1 MILKQYKEQ
10 IKGFWPKLVIYG
22 VVFLLV
28 GVLLFA
34 WLDSLLPGYAAIE
47 VETYQ
52 TAVNLSLSSLLENPV
67 NAPYYLAVKALS
79 IISDQGYILVRLV
92 SALIGLVTVAI
103 FFWILRKWFSMRT
116 AVLGTLLFATS
127 AWFLHT
133 SRLGSPD
140 GLMFLLL
147 ALVAAGVWL
156 KRTNNPFVLI
166 LCFIL
171 AGLSL
176 YVPGLIWFVI
186 LVVIW
191 EFKQIDFLFKRQLW
205 AVSLGILLFMAMAT
219 PLAWAIY
226 RSPELAKS
234 VAGLPTQGWPDLL
247 QVIQNLGLEVPLAL
261 FARAPA
267 DAVTWLGNLPVL
279 DVFAAAMFILGAY
292 VFAKYG
298 RLSRAKMFIPVIGLG
313 WILVALGGGVSLSV
327 LLPFVYL
334 VIAGGV
340 GLFIDSWIG
349 IFPRNPIA
357 KALGAGLVGLA
368 VTIACIFQ
376 LRSYFIAWPNN
387 VETRKVFTHQSPSSD
402 TIESEQ

>member
-1 MILKQYKEQ
+1 MILKQHKEQ
-10 IKGFWPKLVIYG
+10 TAGFWPKLAFYSI
-22 VVFLLV
+22 VFLII

-34 WLDSLLPGYAAIE
+34 WLGSLLPGYADVE
-47 VETYQ
+47 VQAYQ
-52 TAVNLSLSSLLENPV
+52 QATSLSVGSLIENPV
-67 NAPYYLAVKALS
+67 NAPYYLLVKAFSLV
-79 IISDQGYILVRLV
+79 SDQGYILVRLV
-92 SALIGLVTVAI
+92 SALIGLTTVAV
-103 FFWILRKWFSMRT
+103 FFWILRKWFSLRT
-116 AVLGTLLFATS
+116 AVLGTLLFGTS
-127 AWFLHT
+127 AWLLHT

-140 GLMFLLL
+140 VLMFLLL
-147 ALVAAGVWL
+147 ALVAAGIWL
-156 KRTNNPFVLI
+156 KRTNNPLVLI
-166 LCFIL
+166 LCFVL

-176 YVPGLIWFVI
+176 YIPGLIWFVI
-186 LVVIW
+186 FVVIW

-205 AVSLGILLFMAMAT
+205 AVSLGILLFMAIAT
-219 PLAWAIY
+219 PLVWAIY
-226 RSPELAKS
+226 RTPELAKS
-234 VAGLPTQGWPDLL
+234 IAGLPAQGWPDLL

-261 FARAPA
+261 FARAPSNP
-267 DAVTWLGNLPVL
+267 VIWLGNLPVL
-279 DVFAAAMFILGAY
+279 DIFAAAMFILGAY

-298 RLSRAKMFIPVIGLG
+298 RLSRAKMFIPVLGLG
-313 WILVALGGGVSLSV
+313 WILVALGGSVSLSV
-327 LLPFVYL
+327 LLPFIYL

-387 VETRKVFTHQSPSSD
+387 TETRAVFTQQSPSSD

>member
-1 MILKQYKEQ
+1 MILKQRKEQ
-10 IKGFWPKLVIYG
+10 TGPLWQKLTFYG
-22 VVFLLV
+22 IVFLII
-28 GVLLFA
+28 GILLFS
-34 WLDSLLPGYAAIE
+34 WLGSLLPGYAS
-47 VETYQ
+47 VEAATYQ
-52 TAVNLSLSSLLENPV
+52 TAINLSLSSLLDNPI
-67 NAPYYLAVKALS
+67 NAPYYLLVKVFSL
-79 IISDQGYILVRLV
+79 ISDQGYILVRLV
-92 SALIGLVTVAI
+92 SALIGFATVAI
-103 FFWILRKWFSMRT
+103 FFWILRKWFSLRT
-116 AVLGTLLFATS
+116 AVLGALLFGTS

-140 GLMFLLL
+140 VLMFLLL
-147 ALVAAGVWL
+147 ALVAAGIWL
-156 KRTNNPFVLI
+156 KRTNNPLVLI
-166 LCFIL
+166 LCFAL

-176 YVPGLIWFVI
+176 YIPGLIWFVVF
-186 LVVIW
+186 VVIW

-226 RSPELAKS
+226 RTPELAKS
-234 VAGLPTQGWPDLL
+234 IAGLPAHGWPDLL

-267 DAVTWLGNLPVL
+267 DPVTWLGNLPVL

-298 RLSRAKMFIPVIGLG
+298 RLSRAKMLIPVIGLG

-340 GLFIDSWIG
+340 GLFIDSWMG

-357 KALGAGLVGLA
+357 KVLGAGLVGLA
-368 VTIACIFQ
+368 VTVACIFQ

-387 VETRKVFTHQSPSSD
+387 TQTRAAFTHQSPTSD